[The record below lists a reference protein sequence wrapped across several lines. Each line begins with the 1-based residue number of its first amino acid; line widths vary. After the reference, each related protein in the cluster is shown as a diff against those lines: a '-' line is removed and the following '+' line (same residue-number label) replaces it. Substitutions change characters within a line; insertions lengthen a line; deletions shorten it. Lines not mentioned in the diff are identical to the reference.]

1 MSTFTSLVTGLVVAL
16 LVGVAELHPQCLDSG
31 APFKLEKALFFCPSS
46 TEYGCCRIQRD
57 LEIYDTHRQIMS
69 SFNLRSGAKCTK
81 LLREVLCL
89 ECHPYAAHIFASEGN
104 KMFDINSATPGLCY
118 DFCQTFFEACSH
130 VVRIYFLQTGIWAPL
145 QRVKGKSLARFAR
158 ISKREFCRSI
168 TLPDRDY
175 CYPDVK
181 NIDQKILERKYN
193 RKSNEGCVCARPV
206 ASSLRNPLA
215 ATHAG
220 DGTNRLF
227 VVEQLGE
234 VQVYLA
240 NGTRLAEPFLDIK
253 EKVLTSNNFA
263 DERGLLGLAF
273 HPNYSSNGRVFVYY
287 SADAGGRRDE
297 FGFRFNHM
305 SVLSEY
311 RVYGNEPNR

>member
-31 APFKLEKALFFCPSS
+31 APFKLEKALLSAPLPLSMDVVAFNGTWKS
-46 TEYGCCRIQRD
+46 TIHTGKLCR
-57 LEIYDTHRQIMS
+57 
-69 SFNLRSGAKCTK
+69 RSIFEVGAKCTK

-130 VVRIYFLQTGIWAPL
+130 VVRIYFLQTGIWTPL

-305 SVLSEY
+305 SSSE
-311 RVYGNEPNR
+311 RVSRLWK